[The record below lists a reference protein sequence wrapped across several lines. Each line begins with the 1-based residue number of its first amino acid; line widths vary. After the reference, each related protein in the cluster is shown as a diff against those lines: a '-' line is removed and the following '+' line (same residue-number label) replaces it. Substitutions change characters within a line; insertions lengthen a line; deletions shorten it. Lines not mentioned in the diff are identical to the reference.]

1 MALTLGNPSG
11 SFPIPTAGRN
21 AIADGFDAAVN
32 TGAGT
37 AVLRLKNAATV
48 LTSFS
53 LQNPAFGAAST
64 GVITLAGTTLS
75 STASAGTATSVDNY
89 DILDRNAA
97 SLWAGAVTGSDTI
110 TTGQTVN
117 LTAFSITFQAS

>member
-21 AIADGFDAAVN
+21 SIADAFDTTIN

-48 LTSFS
+48 LVSFN

-64 GVITLAGTTLS
+64 GTITLAGTTLS
-75 STASAGTATSVDNY
+75 GTAVAGTATAVDNY

-97 SLWAGAVTGSDTI
+97 SQWAGAVTGSDTI
-110 TTGQTVN
+110 TTGQTCN
-117 LTAFSITFQAS
+117 LTAFSITFPAS

>member
-21 AIADGFDAAVN
+21 SIADGFDAAVN

-37 AVLRLKNAATV
+37 AVLRLKNSTTV
-48 LTSFS
+48 LASFN

-64 GVITLAGTTLS
+64 GTITLAGTTLS
-75 STASAGTATSVDNY
+75 TTASAGTASAVDNY

-97 SLWAGAVTGSDTI
+97 SQWAGAVTGSDTI
-110 TTGQTVN
+110 TTGQAVN